1 MKIIK
6 ILHEVLIVNKRLEEV
21 EAEGKIIPALGK
33 TVADVRREYSKSIL
47 YFLDENDWPVKF
59 VVTLSTLVKSLK
71 VLLDGE
77 SLMEKHIVSRS
88 EISVER
94 HFDHS
99 CSLSLNAV
107 MKLLQLLD
115 RDMEKGD
122 EEKCPALSVAKNSA
136 AKNTSLYG
144 MILKNRASGSVEV
157 QNAFELLNA
166 N

>member
-1 MKIIK
+1 MK
-6 ILHEVLIVNKRLEEV
+6 
-21 EAEGKIIPALGK
+21 
-33 TVADVRREYSKSIL
+33 Y
-47 YFLDENDWPVKF
+47 
-59 VVTLSTLVKSLK
+59 
-71 VLLDGE
+71 GE

-107 MKLLQLLD
+107 MKLLQMLD
-115 RDMEKGD
+115 RD
-122 EEKCPALSVAKNSA
+122 ALSVAKNSA
-136 AKNTSLYG
+136 VKNTSLYG

-157 QNAFELLNA
+157 QNAFKLLNA

>member
-1 MKIIK
+1 MK
-6 ILHEVLIVNKRLEEV
+6 
-21 EAEGKIIPALGK
+21 
-33 TVADVRREYSKSIL
+33 Y
-47 YFLDENDWPVKF
+47 
-59 VVTLSTLVKSLK
+59 
-71 VLLDGE
+71 GE

-107 MKLLQLLD
+107 MKLLQMLD

-122 EEKCPALSVAKNSA
+122 EEKCPALSVAK
-136 AKNTSLYG
+136 
-144 MILKNRASGSVEV
+144 MILKNRALGSVEV
-157 QNAFELLNA
+157 QNAFKLLNA

>member
-1 MKIIK
+1 MVLLLVLQIRSMEQLGWLYVISMVKRLK
-6 ILHEVLIVNKRLEEV
+6 ILSIKAGLLHWQLGVDLCVN
-21 EAEGKIIPALGK
+21 
-33 TVADVRREYSKSIL
+33 
-47 YFLDENDWPVKF
+47 DERF
-59 VVTLSTLVKSLK
+59 VMKY
-71 VLLDGE
+71 GE

-107 MKLLQLLD
+107 MKLLQMLD

-157 QNAFELLNA
+157 QNAFKLLNA

>member
-1 MKIIK
+1 MKK
-6 ILHEVLIVNKRLEEV
+6 ERK
-21 EAEGKIIPALGK
+21 A
-33 TVADVRREYSKSIL
+33 
-47 YFLDENDWPVKF
+47 
-59 VVTLSTLVKSLK
+59 
-71 VLLDGE
+71 GE

-107 MKLLQLLD
+107 MKLLQMLD

-136 AKNTSLYG
+136 AKNTSLYDLEKQSVRICG
-144 MILKNRASGSVEV
+144 SSKCIQAFKCELRRRHRHKNVLSKEILS
-157 QNAFELLNA
+157 
-166 N
+166 